1 MGLKYGLGDLF
12 HTMIALEKCGAG
24 FYESAALAAD
34 DLNVRETFKRLA
46 LQEKAHEKT
55 YREMSLKIG
64 DLPEIDGEY
73 ADYTADLIDRSF
85 ALTSK
90 MSAKIATVSEAF
102 EYAKRLEEDSIKFL
116 EVLEKLP
123 GLGSKEIFGEIKQE
137 EIKHLKIVENLIAK
151 YSEKF

>member
-64 DLPEIDGEY
+64 DLPEIDSEY
-73 ADYTADLIDRSF
+73 ADYTADLIDRS
-85 ALTSK
+85 L
-90 MSAKIATVSEAF
+90 
-102 EYAKRLEEDSIKFL
+102 R
-116 EVLEKLP
+116 
-123 GLGSKEIFGEIKQE
+123 
-137 EIKHLKIVENLIAK
+137 
-151 YSEKF
+151 